1 MDEKTISLN
10 LEGGTAVT
18 RTPRWEIFEASWT
31 ADGTFENPFT
41 DVLLSAVFSQETCSY
56 TVDGF
61 YDGDNTWRVRFSPM
75 HEGEWSFV
83 TRSSLPALDGKK
95 GIFLCTPAVSR
106 GPLTLKAQFPNWFFR
121 GDGEAQLIVNDGWF
135 PHTANGHELPFEDLE
150 FQQPS
155 EEDLNSFFDIL
166 ADYGVNMVVGMS
178 ELYARQ
184 KSITDTSF
192 VWPWHIVDAEKN
204 LIDKERFNLD
214 FYRRWEANLA
224 HAKERDLFYAF
235 ELLYDDS
242 LIRPREWNNHPYNVK
257 NGGWLESDPG
267 TDVCWRNLFDV
278 SNERSKKYLGRYLRY
293 TMARL
298 ACYRNVVW
306 EIGAENA
313 NLAVLPE
320 TWLPHALMPVEKV
333 AQWYH
338 YWARFI
344 NLHDPYGR
352 LRTLGDTTYH
362 PLMVCS
368 HGNDFVLTQDP
379 RNYPRDP
386 LSYYTAM
393 RDYGTHYWQYCR
405 PMVIGEMTASNN
417 GNYERERRM
426 YWIAMTSGYIMGRS
440 DRHFAPM
447 DGQQLR
453 ETVKF
458 DLDGVP
464 AIYSYVKILRDYV
477 EKNVRFWRMR
487 PANELVASEGLTSTL
502 AAENEEYLIYFVN
515 SGKVKLSI
523 PNSCYDL
530 LDPRTGEVRE
540 RGSAEAGVFEY
551 SAPDAQDETQS
562 DWVLHIVAEPV
573 SADKA

>member
-1 MDEKTISLN
+1 MT
-10 LEGGTAVT
+10 T
-18 RTPRWEIFEASWT
+18 TPKWEIFEASWQI
-31 ADGTFENPFT
+31 DGQFDNPFT
-41 DVLLSAVFSQETCSY
+41 DVALRAVFSNGQCARA
-56 TVDGF
+56 VDGF

-75 HEGEWSFV
+75 QEGKWRFV
-83 TRSSLPALDGKK
+83 TQANVAALNGKT
-95 GIFLCTPAVSR
+95 GEFLCTPAVSR
-106 GPLTLKAQFPNWFFR
+106 GPLTLSSQFPNWFFR

-155 EEDLNSFFDIL
+155 EEDFNRFFDIL
-166 ADYGVNMVVGMS
+166 ADHGVNMVVGMS

-192 VWPWHIVDAEKN
+192 VWPWRVVDAEKN
-204 LIDKERFNLD
+204 LIDRERFNLD
-214 FYRRWEANLA
+214 FYRRWENNLK

-267 TDVCWRNLFDV
+267 TEVCWRNLFDV
-278 SNERSKKYLGRYLRY
+278 SNAQSQKYLGRYLRY
-293 TMARL
+293 TLARL
-298 ACYRNVVW
+298 ACYSNVLW
-306 EIGAENA
+306 EVGAENA

-320 TWLPHALMPVEKV
+320 RMLPHALMPVEKV
-333 AQWYH
+333 AEWYI

-352 LRTLGDTTYH
+352 LRTFGDTTYH
-362 PLMVCS
+362 PLMVRA

-379 RNYPRDP
+379 RNYPRNP

-393 RDYGTHYWQYCR
+393 RDYGAHYWQFAR
-405 PMVIGEMTASNN
+405 PMVIGEMTSSNN

-426 YWIAMTSGYIMGRS
+426 YWIGMTSGYIMGRS

-447 DGQQLR
+447 DGEQLR

-458 DLDGVP
+458 SLDGAPV
-464 AIYSYVKILRDYV
+464 IYDYLKILRDYV

-487 PANELVASEGLTSTL
+487 PANDLVESCGLTSTL

-515 SGKVKLSI
+515 GGKAKLSI
-523 PNSCYDL
+523 PESSYTL
-530 LDPRTGEVRE
+530 LNPRTGEIQE
-540 RGSAEAGVFEY
+540 SGTAPAGSFEY
-551 SAPDAQDETQS
+551 AAPAGEETES
-562 DWVLHIVAEPV
+562 DWVLHIKAKPLG
-573 SADKA
+573 SADAQA